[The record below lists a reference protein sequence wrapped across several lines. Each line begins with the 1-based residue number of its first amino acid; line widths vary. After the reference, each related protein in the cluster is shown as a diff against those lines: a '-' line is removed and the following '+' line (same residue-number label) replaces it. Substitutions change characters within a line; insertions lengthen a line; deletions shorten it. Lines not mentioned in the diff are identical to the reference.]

1 MGLDVGVV
9 AINYIPDP
17 QPPVY
22 DFLYDMLLNPY
33 TGIDDGHDDD
43 EEYWGGSWSGNEFYE
58 FGRAGLISRV
68 ENWARARAVSMAEKD
83 DLISWVEALPWH
95 DDMVMLHL
103 GR

>member
-1 MGLDVGVV
+1 MSLDVGIVTIEYMDSP
-9 AINYIPDP
+9 A
-17 QPPVY
+17 QPAEE
-22 DFLYDMLLNPY
+22 FLFDLLLNPY
-33 TGIDDGHDDD
+33 TGVDDD
-43 EEYWGGSWSGNEFYE
+43 ENDDDEFWGGSWSGNGLYE